1 MRTAVA
7 CRRTHGIRK
16 LHDRDCIHR
25 PRYAV
30 QVAEIHPPRLWGTPP
45 ISRLPR
51 CARARRYQYQVWD
64 IWNGIY
70 AHERGHSW
78 KINAQLKA

>member
-1 MRTAVA
+1 MVFANCMTVIAFTVRGTQY
-7 CRRTHGIRK
+7 I
-16 LHDRDCIHR
+16 
-25 PRYAV
+25 